1 MSNLSPGTH
10 AVTLLGTRLVY
21 HVAGTGPVMITQS
34 GGPGVDYA
42 YLRNPLLEQHFTM
55 VYPELPGTGESGPL
69 PAGAT
74 YVDTYVDF
82 LLALTDHL
90 GTPRVHVLG
99 HSHGGFIAQRFAL
112 RHPDRVAGLAL
123 YSTSPT
129 TDEEFWA
136 VERAEIVKYGER
148 NAGNPELGTVMD
160 ALGRFDSVQTDEE
173 QTKVLRDCLP
183 IYFADFWG
191 RRDEFDSLRQNVR
204 GRHLQFEN
212 STFDYRPELPSII
225 ARTLAITGRSDFI
238 CGPVWSEALH
248 RGIAGSRLVILEN
261 SGHFGSIEEPV
272 AFRDAVTW
280 LLHDEAQEDS

>member
-1 MSNLSPGTH
+1 MNNLSPGRH

-21 HVAGTGPVMITQS
+21 HVAGTGPVMVTQS

-82 LLALTDHL
+82 LLALADHL
-90 GTPRVHVLG
+90 RTPRVHVLG

-129 TDEEFWA
+129 TNEEFWE
-136 VERAEIVKYGER
+136 VERAEIVKYGQR
-148 NAGNPELGTVMD
+148 NAGNPEIGTVM
-160 ALGRFDSVQTDEE
+160 AAIRGFDSVETDEE
-173 QTKVLRDCLP
+173 KTKLLRDCLP

-191 RRDEFDSLRQNVR
+191 RRDEFDSLRENVR
-204 GRHLQFEN
+204 AWLVRLED
-212 STFDYRPELPSII
+212 SVFDYRPELSSIT
-225 ARTLAITGRSDFI
+225 APTLAITGRSDFI

-248 RGIAGSRLVILEN
+248 RGIAGSKFLE
-261 SGHFGSIEEPV
+261 H
-272 AFRDAVTW
+272 
-280 LLHDEAQEDS
+280 